1 MKEDAIREREENL
14 LRLNQEG
21 TRAENALNRKQALDI
36 HKESLK
42 QTETL
47 QEAKIKFEEGLQTRK
62 EISEMDK
69 QWLEGQQKLEQ
80 IRETAKL
87 TPHKEIT
94 SAHLITDE
102 KGNDLI
108 IGVKRD
114 GKTEVLWTGGK
125 NKTITAAELKFK
137 ETGLKLA
144 IEKQG
149 LNGTDDEINA
159 IREEY
164 GLKRWERREIP
175 GQTVKTGGFL
185 GIGEKEEPVTTFG
198 PASSPEV
205 SAGPAEKSPL
215 DRLLEKVNKVS
226 TAQSSA
232 SPPGLLES
240 VNPPVRGGIIR
251 KKKDQ
256 HGASRSY

>member
-1 MKEDAIREREENL
+1 MAGLLEAFAFVGGGAMEGAGKGWMEKLKEDAIREREENL

-108 IGVKRD
+108 IGIRRD
-114 GKTEVLWTGGK
+114 GGTQILALGGK
-125 NKTITAAELKFK
+125 NKTIAAAEMKLR
-137 ETGLKLA
+137 ESGYKLA
-144 IEKQG
+144 YEAQE
-149 LNGTDDEINA
+149 NG
-159 IREEY
+159 
-164 GLKRWERREIP
+164 K
-175 GQTVKTGGFL
+175 
-185 GIGEKEEPVTTFG
+185 
-198 PASSPEV
+198 
-205 SAGPAEKSPL
+205 
-215 DRLLEKVNKVS
+215 
-226 TAQSSA
+226 
-232 SPPGLLES
+232 
-240 VNPPVRGGIIR
+240 
-251 KKKDQ
+251 
-256 HGASRSY
+256 